1 MQVKQKLKN
10 ELDRS
15 RNVLNIEPNVI
26 NIGSL
31 EF

>member
-15 RNVLNIEPNVI
+15 RNILNIEPNVI